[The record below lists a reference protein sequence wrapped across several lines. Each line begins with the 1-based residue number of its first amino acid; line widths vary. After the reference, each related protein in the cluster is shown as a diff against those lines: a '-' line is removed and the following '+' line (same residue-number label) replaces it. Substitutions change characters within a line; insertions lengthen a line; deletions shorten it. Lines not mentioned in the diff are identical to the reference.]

1 MECGGPGVEWPAPKG
16 RTQETEKG
24 FSEVLMRKGGLLHM
38 LAALLGLLLVGA
50 APAWAAGNGGAKK
63 STAPLYKVYA
73 IRYGTVKDF
82 PLDGLVKGAPKGQHI
97 DIAMMFWLLQ
107 GGERNI
113 LVDAGFFHEQFIKSW
128 KPVDY
133 VRPSVAIG
141 RLGLKPEDITD
152 IIVSHAHWDHMDGV
166 ALFPRARVWIQKAEF
181 DYYSIPA
188 HQKHTGVFPV
198 DMAELD
204 RLKAEHRLEL
214 VDGDNRE
221 ILPGIRVYTGGR
233 HTYASQYVGVETRK
247 GTVIVASDNVYLY
260 ENLEKNLPI
269 AETFD
274 AAANL
279 RAQHRMEKLASS
291 PNLIIPGHDPE
302 VFIKFPKP
310 GDGVARIA

>member
-1 MECGGPGVEWPAPKG
+1 MNKEDEDAI
-16 RTQETEKG
+16 
-24 FSEVLMRKGGLLHM
+24 SEVLMQKRGLTHG
-38 LAALLGLLLVGA
+38 LAAILGLLLIAA
-50 APAWAAGNGGAKK
+50 APSWATGNGAVKQVA
-63 STAPLYKVYA
+63 APVYKVYA
-73 IRYGTVKDF
+73 IRYGTVKNF
-82 PLDGLVKGAPKGQHI
+82 PVDALVKGAPKGQRT

-107 GGERNI
+107 GGGKNI
-113 LVDAGFFHEQFIKSW
+113 LVDAGFFHERFIKSW

-188 HQKHTGVFPV
+188 HQKHTGVFPI

-233 HTYASQYVGVETRK
+233 HTYASQYVGVQTKK

-279 RAQHRMEKLASS
+279 QAQHRMEKLASN
-291 PNLIIPGHDPE
+291 PNLIVPGHDPK

-310 GDGVARIA
+310 GHGVARIA